1 MKDLYKLK
9 PLKTLSVD
17 ELGTSTPEELIP
29 FVKKYHDKLEIFTEE
44 FVKDCIKENI
54 DYCSAYGFVF
64 SRAMALLTMKYSKAL
79 YEIEKQKRKQNYET
93 NDYNKTDQ

>member
-1 MKDLYKLK
+1 MKS
-9 PLKTLSVD
+9 LKTLSID
-17 ELGTSTPEELIP
+17 ELGTSTPKELIS

-44 FVKDCIKENI
+44 FVSDCIKENI

-79 YEIEKQKRKQNYET
+79 YEAKKQKREQNYEA
-93 NDYNKTDQ
+93 NDHNKTD